1 MTHTHH
7 RRLLR
12 QAAVLS
18 AGLVA
23 GFGWF
28 GPASAAGTTV
38 KGTVNLPAE
47 LRTGRVFFGHWR
59 VENTNVAIQHA
70 NPRGGTVVFLVGPP
84 IQAVPPKNVSVEISG
99 LQATPATVVVSE
111 GTVVEFKN
119 SDKVSHDLSTPG
131 LPQIMPPERLSA
143 GTVRKQRFSAPGEY
157 LVRCTEYPHIV
168 VSVIVTN
175 SPLFSVADEKGA
187 FKINDVPEGHATLK
201 VWSGGRWVKE
211 AEVDVPARGLDLTV
225 KVPSASGAVEPA
237 EPTAEPA
244 KENAE

>member
-1 MTHTHH
+1 MTHTNHC
-7 RRLLR
+7 RLLL

-18 AGLVA
+18 AGLAA
-23 GFGWF
+23 GFGGF
-28 GPASAAGTTV
+28 GPASAATV
-38 KGTVNLPAE
+38 KGTVNLPSD
-47 LRTGRVFFGHWR
+47 LKTGRAFFGHWR

-70 NPRGGTVVFLVGPP
+70 NPRGGTVVILMGPQF
-84 IQAVPPKNVSVEISG
+84 QAVPPKNVSVEISG
-99 LQATPATVVVSE
+99 LQANPAAVVVSE

-157 LVRCTEYPHIV
+157 LVRCTEYPHII

-211 AEVDVPARGLDLTV
+211 AELDVPARGLDLTV
-225 KVPSASGAVEPA
+225 KVPSPSGAVEPVEPAA
-237 EPTAEPA
+237 EPV